1 MKERVFTDTPLV
13 VISNPP
19 PAYSSLYP
27 SIDYYSCYCSS
38 TNSTHSIPRPG
49 AS

>member
-19 PAYSSLYP
+19 AYPSLYP
-27 SIDYYSCYCSS
+27 SFDYYSCYCSS
-38 TNSTHSIPRPG
+38 TNSTYSIPRPG